1 MMTRCA
7 RRSRRSS
14 KPRAIERAVRIRH
27 RFPRF
32 PGPRPRACVLLDVK
46 MPRLDGL
53 EVQRRLNDC
62 GAMLPVVIL
71 TGHGDVAMAVQAMRA
86 GAADFLEKPVSRERL
101 LASVARAIDSR
112 RDARQDQRERS
123 DIGARLGALTTRER
137 QVLEQL
143 VMGRTNKVAAHE
155 LGISSRTV
163 EVYPPERHGENGRGQ
178 LSHLVPGDAPCRD
191 RPACRQSPSRT
202 RHEVDLPRDHRRR
215 TRRRRF
221 ISGVERA
228 AAGRRTRGRPAHR
241 AKVGVPIRMGVR
253 RCRSVLVRK
262 DKTGNTRRSPLPML
276 RGTNR
281 R

>member
-1 MMTRCA
+1 MSA
-7 RRSRRSS
+7 DL
-14 KPRAIERAVRIRH
+14 IFVVDDDDAVRASLQALLETAGYRTSPFESGIAFLE
-27 RFPRF
+27 FPD
-32 PGPRPRACVLLDVK
+32 PGLGACVLLDVK

-53 EVQRRLNDC
+53 EVQRRLNDR

-123 DIGARLGALTTRER
+123 DIGARLGALTERER

-163 EVYPPERHGENGRGQ
+163 EVYRRNVMSKMGADS
-178 LSHLVPGDAPCRD
+178 LSHLVRMTLVAGIDPLGGKAL
-191 RPACRQSPSRT
+191 PALGT
-202 RHEVDLPRDHRRR
+202 R
-215 TRRRRF
+215 
-221 ISGVERA
+221 
-228 AAGRRTRGRPAHR
+228 
-241 AKVGVPIRMGVR
+241 
-253 RCRSVLVRK
+253 
-262 DKTGNTRRSPLPML
+262 
-276 RGTNR
+276 
-281 R
+281 